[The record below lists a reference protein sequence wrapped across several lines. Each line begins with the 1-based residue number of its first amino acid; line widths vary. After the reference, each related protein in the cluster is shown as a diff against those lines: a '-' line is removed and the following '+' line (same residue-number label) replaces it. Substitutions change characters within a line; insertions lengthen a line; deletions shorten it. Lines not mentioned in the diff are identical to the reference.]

1 MSIIIMV
8 VVDLGQMKQHNKKKN
23 SSSHLSFSFLLRK
36 CSQINW

>member
-8 VVDLGQMKQHNKKKN
+8 VVDLGQMKQHNKKN